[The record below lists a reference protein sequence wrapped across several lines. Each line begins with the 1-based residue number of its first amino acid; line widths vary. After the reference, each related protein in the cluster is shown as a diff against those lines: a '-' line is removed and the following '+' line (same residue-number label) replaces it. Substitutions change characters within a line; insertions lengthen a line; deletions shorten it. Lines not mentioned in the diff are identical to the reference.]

1 MSKGTAFWA
10 PSFWL
15 VAVGFDVVAAGQCA
29 VAVVVA
35 AAVAAELERF
45 RAQLESNA
53 LRCCLLWSA
62 VKERERRLVPGL

>member
-35 AAVAAELERF
+35 AVAAELERF

-62 VKERERRLVPGL
+62 VKEYERRLVHGL